1 MSLGAAFAGF
11 AQGAAQGYGIRRQM
25 DRDAED
31 KKDREEAR
39 KDREAERQY
48 LAAERERVRQEQER
62 EQALLRG
69 LSEVKR
75 TDDSWGTDYQW
86 ARDNNAPM
94 RDDEGNVMPGVRSMP
109 RSRADI
115 LRDQASVAASIPSL
129 RAVWLAQQFD
139 AAAVAEADRVRGI
152 GRQNR
157 LDTEAAEDRKR
168 TNELRDIQFRQAQ
181 AGEALQQAR
190 MLFADGNL
198 QGALAALGKTYSFYP
213 DGKELVMGPN
223 GAFGL
228 ATVGKD
234 GKPVAASAMMP
245 ATRESVGKAIELAMQ
260 IYNPDVWLKLQG
272 NARSN
277 SDSDAKNEYY
287 RANADYLRGD
297 KGKVDR
303 VIGRAGDDGTQ
314 IVTDRSGN
322 PVHVLLPGGLKAP
335 LGWTADRLRM
345 EEDKAKKLGVRVAI
359 GEVNGAP
366 IAAYIGRDGKAYS
379 SMEEASK
386 AKPVR

>member
-11 AQGAAQGYGIRRQM
+11 AQGAAQGYGLRRQM

-39 KDREAERQY
+39 RAREEERKY
-48 LAAERERVRQEQER
+48 LAEERARAAQERER

-115 LRDQASVAASIPSL
+115 LRDQANVAASIPSL
-129 RAVWLAQQFD
+129 RAVGLAEQFGSS
-139 AAAVAEADRVRGI
+139 AVAEDDRLRGI
-152 GRQNR
+152 ARTDR
-157 LDTEAAEDRKR
+157 LDAQAKEDRDR
-168 TNELRDIQFRQAQ
+168 GNQLRDIQLRQAQ
-181 AGEALQQAR
+181 AGEVLRQAR

-198 QGALAALGKTYSFYP
+198 QGALAALGKVYSLYP

-223 GAFGL
+223 GTFGL

-234 GKPVAASAMMP
+234 GKPVAASSMMP
-245 ATRESVGKAIELAMQ
+245 INQDTVGKGLDMAMQ
-260 IYNPDVWLKLQG
+260 IFNPDVWLKLQDNKRG
-272 NARSN
+272 ERDSQSLSNLRASQGRYYDASGTGKQTPWERMEQQLIRDGASPAEIARQKEGFDARRGTAPAAAVSVLKSGKRPDGKPLTPADVEEFNRRYPN
-277 SDSDAKNEYY
+277 S
-287 RANADYLRGD
+287 
-297 KGKVDR
+297 KVDPK
-303 VIGRAGDDGTQ
+303 T
-314 IVTDRSGN
+314 
-322 PVHVLLPGGLKAP
+322 LPWMQG
-335 LGWTADRLRM
+335 
-345 EEDKAKKLGVRVAI
+345 AK
-359 GEVNGAP
+359 
-366 IAAYIGRDGKAYS
+366 
-379 SMEEASK
+379 
-386 AKPVR
+386 